1 MIPPQPKLPLI
12 FPAAI
17 FRWIRSATAS
27 EVPPAPVWK
36 ENPSLSSP
44 EASMT
49 SAAYLRDQQAAG
61 SRASR
66 VVVETI
72 LAGSPSESICTT

>member
-1 MIPPQPKLPLI
+1 LI
-12 FPAAI
+12 FCASI
-17 FRWIRSATAS
+17 FRLTLSATAR

-49 SAAYLRDQQAAG
+49 SAAWWAMSRPAG
-61 SRASR
+61 SLVIR
-66 VVVETI
+66 VVVDTI
-72 LAGSPSESICTT
+72 FFGSPSESIVTT